1 MVAVDESPAE
11 RGAPAEI
18 AVECIVPNPRQP
30 RQTFDEQGL
39 IALAD
44 SIRQH
49 GLVQPVVVQK
59 TGPGRYELIAGERR
73 LRAAKRCGL
82 KTVPAIIRSY
92 TPDEAA
98 EIALIEN
105 LQRQDLDAIEEGMAY
120 ERLMKDFGLTQE
132 QTAQKVG
139 KSRSH
144 VANMVR
150 LLQLPADIKEW
161 IAAGRLSM
169 GRARPLLQL
178 PSAKLQREAAL
189 YIMKHELS
197 ARKAEA
203 LVRHLMT
210 QAKPR
215 PEPDVHVA
223 WLQDKLKM
231 ALGTDVAIQLGKGR
245 KKGKI
250 EISFSSEAEF
260 ERLLS
265 ILTEEKED
273 TPRSP
278 LSSFHI

>member
-59 TGPGRYELIAGERR
+59 AGPGRYELIAGERR

-132 QTAQKVG
+132 QAAQKVG

-169 GRARPLLQL
+169 GQARPLLQL

-215 PEPDVHVA
+215 PEPDAHVA
-223 WLQDKLKM
+223 
-231 ALGTDVAIQLGKGR
+231 
-245 KKGKI
+245 
-250 EISFSSEAEF
+250 
-260 ERLLS
+260 
-265 ILTEEKED
+265 
-273 TPRSP
+273 
-278 LSSFHI
+278 